1 MTRSAF
7 LEEED
12 VYLKHNRKGIIM
24 AYYPLFFDFT
34 DQPILIVGGGKVAFE
49 KAKRLLKT
57 KAQIEIIAPEIQD
70 NVLDLPL
77 TCTQRS
83 WKAED
88 VANKRLVIAATNDLE
103 LNQSISKAC
112 QEAHVLCNVV
122 DNAKLSDVI
131 FGAVAF
137 KDNISVGVSTSGA
150 SPKAAQDI
158 RNVIDQEILNDSLI
172 QIVDWLGSQRKFLKQ
187 EIEPSL
193 HSKAFKE
200 LWMACQAKGQPLSHQ
215 EYALFLKKYRRI
227 DSIEFEDS
235 VKLEPIYEV

>member
-1 MTRSAF
+1 
-7 LEEED
+7 
-12 VYLKHNRKGIIM
+12 M

-34 DQPILIVGGGKVAFE
+34 NQPILIVGGGKIAFE

-57 KAQIEIIAPEIQD
+57 KAQIEIIAPNIQK
-70 NVLDLPL
+70 NILRLPI
-77 TCTQRS
+77 TCTQRA

-88 VANKRLVIAATNDLE
+88 VVNKRLVIAATNDLE

-112 QEAHVLCNVV
+112 QKARVLCNVV
-122 DNAKLSDVI
+122 DDATLSDVI

-137 KDNISVGVSTSGA
+137 KDNISIGVSTSGA

-158 RNVIDQEILNDSLI
+158 RDAIDQEILSESLI
-172 QIVDWLGSQRKFLKQ
+172 QIVDWLGSQREFLKQ

-200 LWMACQAKGQPLSHQ
+200 LWLACQGQGRPLSPQ
-215 EYALFLKKYRRI
+215 EYDLFLEKYRNLS
-227 DSIEFEDS
+227 SI
-235 VKLEPIYEV
+235 KLENRMELKIH

>member
-1 MTRSAF
+1 
-7 LEEED
+7 
-12 VYLKHNRKGIIM
+12 M

-34 DQPILIVGGGKVAFE
+34 DQPILIVGGGTVAFE

-57 KAQIEIIAPEIQD
+57 KAQIEIIAPKIQE
-70 NVLDLPL
+70 NVLNLPI
-77 TCTQRS
+77 TCTLRP

-88 VANKRLVIAATNDLE
+88 VANRRLVIAATNDLK

-137 KDNISVGVSTSGA
+137 KDNISIGVSTSGA

-158 RNVIDQEILNDSLI
+158 RNAIDQEILSDSLI
-172 QIVDWLGSQRKFLKQ
+172 QIVDWLGSQREFLKQ

-200 LWMACQAKGQPLSHQ
+200 LWTACQAQGQPLSHQ
-215 EYALFLKKYRRI
+215 EYDLFLKKYRRV
-227 DSIEFEDS
+227 DSIA
-235 VKLEPIYEV
+235 LENLVEEASDEE

>member
-1 MTRSAF
+1 
-7 LEEED
+7 
-12 VYLKHNRKGIIM
+12 M

-34 DQPILIVGGGKVAFE
+34 NQPILIVGGGKVAFE

-57 KAQIEIIAPEIQD
+57 KAQIEVIAPRIQE
-70 NVLDLPL
+70 NVWNLPI
-77 TCTQRS
+77 TCTQRA

-88 VANKRLVIAATNDLE
+88 VVNRCLVIVATNDLK

-150 SPKAAQDI
+150 SPKAAQYI
-158 RNVIDQEILNDSLI
+158 RNAIDQEILSDSLI
-172 QIVDWLGSQRKFLKQ
+172 QIVDWLGSQREFLKQ
-187 EIEPSL
+187 AIEPSL

-200 LWMACQAKGQPLSHQ
+200 LWLACQGQGRPLSHQ
-215 EYALFLKKYRRI
+215 EYDLFLKKYGVV
-227 DSIEFEDS
+227 SS
-235 VKLEPIYEV
+235 LKLEDYVEMATHQEE